1 MTLYRVGGVRFQRR
15 GRVVFAD
22 PRDLD
27 LQVDDRVVVATEGG
41 PRVGTVVIAPRQV
54 VHSDVK
60 GPLPPVLGRMPEGQ
74 SP

>member
-1 MTLYRVGGVRFQRR
+1 
-15 GRVVFAD
+15 
-22 PRDLD
+22 
-27 LQVDDRVVVATEGG
+27 
-41 PRVGTVVIAPRQV
+41 VGTVVIAPRQV